1 MYKRQ
6 ENVDNLSFILR
17 NNKLVCSF
25 TSKIAKNGF
34 KLNGYI
40 INNVVYDCDRCL
52 EPFSKD
58 NKVNAKLYLSNEVS
72 KIEDNSYETI
82 FLPDQSNSIDLV
94 KTLIEILIVEKP
106 LKNLCS
112 SICKGLCSNCG
123 KNLNH
128 RTCSCVN

>member
-1 MYKRQ
+1 MAAG
-6 ENVDNLSFILR
+6 
-17 NNKLVCSF
+17 
-25 TSKIAKNGF
+25 AKAG
-34 KLNGYI
+34 L
-40 INNVVYDCDRCL
+40 DQ
-52 EPFSKD
+52 
-58 NKVNAKLYLSNEVS
+58 NAQSASYLPLTLTN
-72 KIEDNSYETI
+72 TI

-123 KNLNH
+123 KNLNN